1 MSSNS
6 IVTLGHSFTIVA
18 AQRYANVRVL
28 SQANG
33 IGGLGQGKEDE
44 KWLIPWAVY
53 VIIQG
58 GLVILCAR
66 TVWVMR
72 GQVSQ
77 LEKEWTKEKGKGVAR
92 PSKDVPKEDAF
103 GDIELQPIQSAR
115 EDDRL
120 VSIDGT
126 SFGRI
131 GAGKGKGKETQGEE
145 EEVEE
150 PDWETLGFRPTYE
163 FKPPNPP
170 FANPQLHAD
179 TVWEDCNP
187 FGEGSS
193 KDSPFFWSPSWEKRL
208 RPSALPVSFLPDHPR
223 ESQNVFL
230 HTNCQDWGLGSG
242 NNVPGEDNQETSA
255 VPLSG
260 RTALPERRNSWAQE
274 EEQKFQA
281 VKRWQDQRRPQTP
294 SGPPNLPSGI
304 ELDKP
309 YSFIDGLP
317 YPVLPLSSRRHHHH
331 RSASKPSTPTT
342 TRANDTSERENNY
355 IFDMSLP
362 SSSFA
367 TPPRTPV
374 QRPPPTIG
382 RPRRPPFLLPPGGKT
397 PANILNRFHPA
408 MLHTPPISP
417 HSNSSGAFTVTTTP
431 RSSAR
436 PPPLLSPYHSSP
448 SLVTPP
454 PLPLPRPASP
464 PTRTLSSRFPKLGSP
479 PPSPVPSSPTTTTTT
494 TSPPPPPPR
503 TPSSSYPILCTPFT
517 SPHHHHHHHHPPHH
531 SPHHYRSSSSNSG
544 DHQPPHRI
552 PTSSTGYATNPAK
565 PAGGR
570 KGKGAG
576 VGVGVGVGAGRR
588 TTSAKRRSYRRLDTG
603 LGTVSEGA

>member
-6 IVTLGHSFTIVA
+6 IVTLGHSSPTAIIVAWAFSAFLPLPLIIWILTSYYHHKTSIKPICKRLFHKRTASSHQCPSTPSSKTLTGSDGSPQSCPPQVIPSRTGLVDHVYFSPSTPRNSVAKLPESPRAPRQDQRSPRSIWFHRNRNSSFRNEGEPLSPSSGNPRRLGFLESRSVPSARRDKSYAYLSSDNPLEHSQPEAEEPLPAPYGLRHRRLKHRCITSTILSIVILLLYVLEGFTIVA

-72 GQVSQ
+72 RQVSQ

-131 GAGKGKGKETQGEE
+131 GTGKGKGKETQGEE

-193 KDSPFFWSPSWEKRL
+193 KDSPFLLSPSWEKRL
-208 RPSALPVSFLPDHPR
+208 RPSALPVSFLPDNPR

-242 NNVPGEDNQETSA
+242 NSGPGEDNQETLA

-260 RTALPERRNSWAQE
+260 STVLPERRNSWAQE

-281 VKRWQDQRRPQTP
+281 VKQWQDQRPPPMP
-294 SGPPNLPSGI
+294 SSPTNLPSGI

-317 YPVLPLSSRRHHHH
+317 YPVLPISSRRHH

-342 TRANDTSERENNY
+342 TGNETSERENNY

-362 SSSFA
+362 SSSSSFA
-367 TPPRTPV
+367 TPPRTP
-374 QRPPPTIG
+374 
-382 RPRRPPFLLPPGGKT
+382 
-397 PANILNRFHPA
+397 
-408 MLHTPPISP
+408 
-417 HSNSSGAFTVTTTP
+417 
-431 RSSAR
+431 
-436 PPPLLSPYHSSP
+436 
-448 SLVTPP
+448 
-454 PLPLPRPASP
+454 
-464 PTRTLSSRFPKLGSP
+464 
-479 PPSPVPSSPTTTTTT
+479 
-494 TSPPPPPPR
+494 
-503 TPSSSYPILCTPFT
+503 
-517 SPHHHHHHHHPPHH
+517 
-531 SPHHYRSSSSNSG
+531 
-544 DHQPPHRI
+544 
-552 PTSSTGYATNPAK
+552 
-565 PAGGR
+565 
-570 KGKGAG
+570 
-576 VGVGVGVGAGRR
+576 
-588 TTSAKRRSYRRLDTG
+588 
-603 LGTVSEGA
+603 